1 MARPVQYN
9 ITNKPLENSDISCV
23 TSPDGFPAKVFLQL
37 N

>member
-9 ITNKPLENSDISCV
+9 ITNKAIEAPIALDKGPE
-23 TSPDGFPAKVFLQL
+23 GFTGRGIFC